1 MHLATLILL
10 STLATHGLTGRM
22 ALSVAPIIPESQNE
36 PEKAPQETVPP
47 ADQPAKA
54 QDPQPQDSQQQAP
67 QQPEPPSTTPQTA
80 PPSEPA
86 TKDPSQAPAPNETAI
101 PARKCRKTKSGKCL
115 KRVAAGGAP
124 RKVVVRNGSTSEPT
138 SKLAPTVP
146 TNIAAQQAVVT
157 EQLLTAAENNLK
169 QATTRRLD
177 AEQIAVVEQIRNYIG
192 QSRAATKSGDVQRGH
207 NLAVKA
213 RLLSDDLVA
222 P

>member
-10 STLATHGLTGRM
+10 SALATHGLTGRM
-22 ALSVAPIIPESQNE
+22 AVSVTPTVAEAQSE

-47 ADQPAKA
+47 ADQPSKA
-54 QDPQPQDSQQQAP
+54 QDPQPQDSQP
-67 QQPEPPSTTPQTA
+67 QEALPATPQIA
-80 PPSEPA
+80 PASSEPA
-86 TKDPSQAPAPNETAI
+86 VQTKETPQAQASSEKVAPAK
-101 PARKCRKTKSGKCL
+101 KCRKSKSGKCL
-115 KRVAAGGAP
+115 KRVAAGGPP

-169 QATTRRLD
+169 QATARQLD
-177 AEQIAVVEQIRNYIG
+177 AEQTAVVEQIRNYIG
-192 QSRAATKSGDVQRGH
+192 QARAATKSGDVQRGH

>member
-10 STLATHGLTGRM
+10 SALATHGLTGRM
-22 ALSVAPIIPESQNE
+22 ALSVTPTTAESQNE
-36 PEKAPQETVPP
+36 PENAPQETVPA
-47 ADQPAKA
+47 ADHPAKA
-54 QDPQPQDSQQQAP
+54 QDPQAENPQP
-67 QQPEPPSTTPQTA
+67 QEPLPATPQAA
-80 PPSEPA
+80 PPSSEPA
-86 TKDPSQAPAPNETAI
+86 VETKDSPPAPVASEKAAPAK
-101 PARKCRKTKSGKCL
+101 KCRKSKSGKCL
-115 KRVAAGGAP
+115 KRAAGGGPP

-169 QATTRRLD
+169 QATTRQLD
-177 AEQIAVVEQIRNYIG
+177 AEQTAVVEQIRNYIG
-192 QSRAATKSGDVQRGH
+192 QARAATKSGDIQRGH

>member
-10 STLATHGLTGRM
+10 SALATHGLTGRM
-22 ALSVAPIIPESQNE
+22 ARSVTPTVAESQNE

-47 ADQPAKA
+47 ADQPAKS
-54 QDPQPQDSQQQAP
+54 QDPQPQNPQPQEPLPANPQSAP
-67 QQPEPPSTTPQTA
+67 S
-80 PPSEPA
+80 SEPSVQ
-86 TKDPSQAPAPNETAI
+86 TKESPPAPASNEKAV
-101 PARKCRKTKSGKCL
+101 PAKKCRKSKSGKCL
-115 KRVAAGGAP
+115 KRVAAGGPP

-169 QATTRRLD
+169 QATTRQLD
-177 AEQIAVVEQIRNYIG
+177 AEQTAVVEQIRNYIG
-192 QSRAATKSGDVQRGH
+192 QARAATKAGDVQRGH